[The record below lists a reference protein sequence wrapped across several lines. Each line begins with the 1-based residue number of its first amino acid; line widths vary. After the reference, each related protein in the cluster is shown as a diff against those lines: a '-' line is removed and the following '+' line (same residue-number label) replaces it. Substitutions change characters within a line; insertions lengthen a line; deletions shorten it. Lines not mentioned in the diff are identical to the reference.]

1 MSKLSEGRELL
12 ENDGVQTEQSAD
24 PHLADLLRLRK
35 KLRVFIRQAEKQ
47 LLEFPN
53 QRNAYTV
60 IALYTQYREVITE
73 IRSIENQNRF
83 GELVYNKVLSPAFND
98 VFQAYSDSLFVI
110 MKVLRQEL
118 GDEGYRN
125 IKERYEQVNSDYG
138 KALTDI
144 RNRYR
149 VSLEQLFSTQ

>member
-1 MSKLSEGRELL
+1 M
-12 ENDGVQTEQSAD
+12 
-24 PHLADLLRLRK
+24 
-35 KLRVFIRQAEKQ
+35 
-47 LLEFPN
+47 
-53 QRNAYTV
+53 
-60 IALYTQYREVITE
+60 
-73 IRSIENQNRF
+73 
-83 GELVYNKVLSPAFND
+83 
-98 VFQAYSDSLFVI
+98 FQAYSDSLFVI